1 MEFSRLYTVEDVA
14 KMTGLT
20 TRTIRNYLKDGRL
33 RGLKVGA
40 QWRFTEQN
48 IKDLFEEQGV
58 SDSMKEAKNQLVA
71 DFLHEK
77 RAETPRIC
85 TIFDIPCSSGQEA
98 QTLCEPVLELVNV
111 LQDKGKIEF
120 SFQYLNGRAR
130 FIIMGNPK
138 LVQRVLVLLA

>member
-1 MEFSRLYTVEDVA
+1 MEFPRLYTVEDVA

-33 RGLKVGA
+33 KGLKVGA

-71 DFLHEK
+71 DFCTRK
-77 RAETPRIC
+77 GRKPRIC

-98 QTLCEPVLELVNV
+98 QTLCEPVIELVNV
-111 LQDKGKIEF
+111 LQDKGEIEL

-130 FIIMGNPK
+130 FIIMGDPK

>member
-1 MEFSRLYTVEDVA
+1 MEFPRLYTVEDVA
-14 KMTGLT
+14 KITGLT

-33 RGLKVGA
+33 KGLKVGA

-77 RAETPRIC
+77 RAETPRILHHL
-85 TIFDIPCSSGQEA
+85 ISLVLRARG

-111 LQDKGKIEF
+111 LQDKGEIEF

-130 FIIMGNPK
+130 FIIMGDPK